1 MGLFSSWTEKDAEEF
16 RQSELEK
23 ALNRGLKQGQEQTM
37 ESLKEKTKELESKG
51 LGADQILKELGLV

>member
-1 MGLFSSWTEKDAEEF
+1 MGLFTSWTEKDAEEF

-23 ALNRGLKQGQEQTM
+23 AINKAQEETM